1 MAVQN
6 QTTVATNKAKLFAY
20 VSHADKADLERLA
33 EIRLRSLSNLIE
45 AIVRDEI
52 KKAKESG
59 ELPDE

>member
-1 MAVQN
+1 MALINRVA
-6 QTTVATNKAKLFAY
+6 VATNKAKLIAY

-45 AIVRDEI
+45 AMVREEI

-59 ELPDE
+59 ELPNR